1 MSSVHLTGR
10 IDFEAAPMA
19 RQRLL
24 AELECGDDLYIEL
37 SGVTGIDSTGLTM
50 LFEILQVGRQIGC
63 AVHFAG
69 VRDDVMKMVRFANF
83 DRVFAIRDD
92 GARPR
97 QIERSY
103 QGQSRHVPHRQRTK
117 MWFPVH
123 AR

>member
-37 SGVTGIDSTGLTM
+37 SGVTRIDSAGLAM

-69 VRDDVMKMVRFANF
+69 VRDDVMKMLRFVSF
-83 DRVFAIRDD
+83 DRVFAIRED
-92 GARPR
+92 GARPCR
-97 QIERSY
+97 MERSY
-103 QGQSRHVPHRQRTK
+103 RGQSRRAPHRQRTE
-117 MWFPVH
+117 MWAPVH